1 MLSSVHN
8 ERVRFAASLARRDA
22 RSKTGRF
29 LLDGPQAVAEAIRW
43 RPQVVEQVYVAENAL
58 GRLSDLS
65 ESARAAGLPVETVTE
80 RVLKAMSDTVHPQG
94 VVAVARQFPVRAED
108 LFSGTPRLVV
118 IMHHVSDPGNAG
130 TVLRVADAVGADGV
144 VFTDRS
150 VDVYN
155 PKVVRSTTGSLFHL
169 PVAVGVDLP
178 DAMRL
183 AHESGLQTLA
193 ADISGDELASDD
205 ATTEL
210 LSRPTAWLFGNEA
223 HGLDDAELALA
234 DHAVRL
240 PIYGQ
245 AESLNLAIA
254 ASVCLY
260 QSAFRMHV

>member
-1 MLSSVHN
+1 MLTSVHN
-8 ERVRFAASLARRDA
+8 ERVRFAAALARRDA

-29 LLDGPQAVAEAIRW
+29 LLDGPQSVAEAVQW
-43 RPQVVEQVYVAENAL
+43 RSQAVEQVYAAENAVERL
-58 GRLSDLS
+58 GDLLDA
-65 ESARAAGLPVETVTE
+65 ARAAGVPVETVTE

-108 LFSGTPRLVV
+108 LFAADPRLLV

-144 VFTDRS
+144 IFTDGS

-169 PVAVGVDLP
+169 PVAVGVSLE
-178 DAMRL
+178 DAVRL

-193 ADISGDELASDD
+193 ADISGDELSSDT
-205 ATTEL
+205 ATAEL
-210 LSRPTAWLFGNEA
+210 LAQPTAWLFGNEA
-223 HGLDDAELALA
+223 HGLDEAELALA
-234 DHAVRL
+234 DQAVRL
-240 PIYGQ
+240 PIYGR

-260 QSAFRMHV
+260 QSAFRMHA